1 MGVAAV
7 DFALTPEQEAM
18 RRTVRDFAR
27 EVIAPHVRG
36 MDERDE
42 FPRDVIGRMGE
53 LGILGLPVPE
63 EWGGVGA
70 DYVSYVL
77 AIEEVSYQSAAIG
90 VILAVHTGVATLPIV
105 MFGTEAQ
112 KRRYV
117 PKLATGEWIGAFA
130 LTEPDAGSDA
140 RAIRT
145 RAVPDGDGYL
155 LNGGKAFITNGGVAD
170 VYTVFAVTRPER
182 GAHGVSAFLVEK
194 DAPGFTVGRREEKMG
209 LHGSPTAALEFVDV
223 RLGSAQRLGA
233 EGEGFKIA
241 MSQLDGG
248 RIGIAAQALGIARA
262 ASDAA
267 VAYTKTRRQFG
278 RAIAEFQATRLTLAE
293 MATDIEAARLLTYR
307 AADLRSRGIACTAEA
322 SMAKLFASDTAMRV
336 TTDAVQLFGGY
347 GYTREYPVERLMRD
361 AKVTQIYEGT
371 NQIQR
376 IVIAKSLERGGL
388 P

>member
-1 MGVAAV
+1 M
-7 DFALTPEQEAM
+7 DLALTAEQEAM

-27 EVIAPHVRG
+27 DVIAPRARET
-36 MDERDE
+36 DERDE
-42 FPRDVIGRMGE
+42 FPRDVIRRMGD

-70 DYVSYVL
+70 DYLSYIL

-105 MFGTEAQ
+105 MFGTDDQ

-117 PKLATGEWIGAFA
+117 ERLATGEWIGAFA

-145 RAVPDGDGYL
+145 RAVRDGDGYV
-155 LNGGKAFITNGGVAD
+155 LNGSKAFITNGGVAD
-170 VYTVFAVTRPER
+170 VYTVFAVTHPER
-182 GAHGVSAFLVEK
+182 GAHGVTAFLVEQGT
-194 DAPGFTVGRREEKMG
+194 PGFAVGRREEKMG
-209 LHGSPTAALEFVDV
+209 LHGSPTAALEFADV
-223 RLGSAQRLGA
+223 RLAPAQRLGA

-262 ASDAA
+262 AFDAA

-278 RAIAEFQATRLTLAE
+278 RAIADFQATRLTLAQ
-293 MATDIEAARLLTYR
+293 MATDIEAAQLLTYR
-307 AADLRSRGIACTAEA
+307 AAGMRSRGQPCTAEA